1 MASTVDLSRYGDLC
15 RLCATKTTLIL
26 GIHIFEN
33 EGSLREVRKKIECCL
48 PLQIH
53 QTDALPKMICESCLY
68 KLELLFEFRERSVRT
83 EKLLQDLVKE
93 LDNEKIQQEGAL
105 NVISMDH
112 NGLIMIPDH
121 HLIGHQIQNVQMDL
135 SHLNQRDS
143 IVVEHNLI
151 LAQSHQSD
159 VNLDPSSQSLASLDL
174 NHHDFTTQDLSNHS
188 LQAQEALLMNSAN
201 THDLHDAQF
210 TEENLDMIHQQNIMH
225 QQHQILQEQYRLP
238 HELTVENITLEELS
252 HSDAIHQ
259 MQRDKHEM
267 FSGNK
272 GINQMSYSHTRHQ
285 NVSSEHC
292 NIQMTS
298 DSSSND
304 NIKLESLSHH
314 EDSNNTETQL
324 LIENDRLS
332 SEEDKMYL
340 LQQHNDLLDRINANT
355 TENIFCNVCGSDFSS
370 KESFEEHYTS
380 HFTKCHICFV
390 VYTSE
395 DMLNAHIKQEH
406 QTVMNEIHKTLPMEE
421 IKPIKTRLKRAVKS
435 PNKVVET
442 CDDNNEDGGN
452 YDDNREASNP
462 TREAEEVKNDIKEGL
477 KPNSEENKS
486 QQRKK
491 WTPKV
496 CKECGKVYTTNYKLN
511 EHMRKHTGE
520 KPYKCG
526 SCEKSFRSKIGL
538 AQHEAKHTGQ
548 YEFSCPTCGKGFQC
562 RSYLMVHQRVHSD
575 VKPWPCSTCGANFK
589 TKQSLLDHTN
599 RHLGVKPFICD
610 VCGRGFITKG
620 LCKAHQKIHN
630 GLDNRKYSCKICNKM
645 FVSKSYL
652 QTHLKIH
659 TGEKPYACEV
669 CNKGFLTRVDLK
681 IHSTLHTGEKAYV
694 CEICGKAFARR
705 DALRCHRRSHTGERP
720 YSCDICGQTFTQFTP
735 MAIHKRLHTGERPYS
750 CEVCKKTFV
759 SRSTMMSHAKK
770 HVT

>member
-15 RLCATKTTLIL
+15 RLCATKTTLVL

-53 QTDALPKMICESCLY
+53 QTDALPKMICETCLY
-68 KLELLFEFRERSVRT
+68 KVEVLFEFRERVVRT
-83 EKLLQDLVKE
+83 EKLLHDLVKE
-93 LDNEKIQQEGAL
+93 LDNEKLQQEGAL
-105 NVISMDH
+105 NVMSMDP
-112 NGLIMIPDH
+112 NGLIMIPEH

-135 SHLNQRDS
+135 SQLNQRNTL
-143 IVVEHNLI
+143 VVNHGLI
-151 LAQSHQSD
+151 LTQSHQSD
-159 VNLDPSSQSLASLDL
+159 VDLDPGSQSLASLDL
-174 NHHDFTTQDLSNHS
+174 NHHDFTSQDLSNHS
-188 LQAQEALLMNSAN
+188 LQAQEAMLLNSAN

-210 TEENLDMIHQQNIMH
+210 TEENLDIIHQQNILH
-225 QQHQILQEQYRLP
+225 QQNQILHDQYRLP
-238 HELTVENITLEELS
+238 HELEVDNLTLEELS
-252 HSDAIHQ
+252 HSDAVHQ
-259 MQRDKHEM
+259 MQTE
-267 FSGNK
+267 NK
-272 GINQMSYSHTRHQ
+272 GISHQLSYSQT
-285 NVSSEHC
+285 S
-292 NIQMTS
+292 NIQVACDS
-298 DSSSND
+298 QASNIHVACDSSSND
-304 NIKLESLSHH
+304 NIKMESHSHH
-314 EDSNNTETQL
+314 EDSNNADNHL
-324 LIENDRLS
+324 LIDNDRLRNN
-332 SEEDKMYL
+332 EDKIYL
-340 LQQHNDLLDRINANT
+340 LQEHNDLLDRINANT
-355 TENIFCNVCGSDFSS
+355 AENIFCSVCGSEFSS

-380 HFTKCHICFV
+380 HFNKCPVCYIVF
-390 VYTSE
+390 TSE
-395 DMLNAHIKQEH
+395 EILNVHIKQSHETPTNKV
-406 QTVMNEIHKTLPMEE
+406 QESLPPEE
-421 IKPIKTRLKRAVKS
+421 IKPIRTRLKRALKPANGAS
-435 PNKVVET
+435 ESSDENN
-442 CDDNNEDGGN
+442 DDDDG
-452 YDDNREASNP
+452 DDIDAGELNQV
-462 TREAEEVKNDIKEGL
+462 EEVKNEIKDET
-477 KPNSEENKS
+477 KPNDEGNNKP

-575 VKPWPCSTCGANFK
+575 IKPWPCSTCGANFK

-659 TGEKPYACEV
+659 TGEKPYSCEV

-735 MAIHKRLHTGERPYS
+735 MAIHKRLHTGERPYT

-759 SRSTMMSHAKK
+759 SKSTMMSHAKK